1 MQSVTNNN
9 LLYAGV
15 GSRETPRSI
24 LDLMT
29 MIAVKLESLGYTL
42 RSGGAIGADTAFE
55 SGVKSLKEIFYD
67 YDATSE
73 SIELASHYHP
83 AWHNCRSGGRKLH
96 GRNSMIMLGRN
107 LDTPVKFVICW
118 TKDGRDTG
126 GTGLAIRMAEDL
138 KIPIFNLYKYE
149 HKERMYKFLNINNEP
164 MDIF

>member
-1 MQSVTNNN
+1 MQSVTNN
-9 LLYAGV
+9 LLYAGI

-29 MIAVKLESLGYTL
+29 MIAIKLESLGYTL
-42 RSGGAIGADTAFE
+42 RSGGAIGADSAFE

-67 YDATSE
+67 YNATSE

-83 AWHNCRSGGRKLH
+83 AWHNCRSGARKLH

-118 TKDGRDTG
+118 TKDGKDTG
-126 GTGLAIRMAEDL
+126 GTGLGIRIAEHL
-138 KIPIFNLYKYE
+138 RIPIFNLYRYDDKKRLIDFIGVKTE
-149 HKERMYKFLNINNEP
+149 EV
-164 MDIF
+164 DIF